1 VILYWAKFNIERRAM
16 VDVLDAIKTRRS
28 IRHYKPDPIP
38 EELLQK
44 VLEAARWAPS
54 WANSQCSRYIVVRD
68 QEKRKQL
75 AGSVRIGNS
84 AMAALTEAPVIIVV
98 CAELG
103 KAGYTDGE
111 KVTGRSDW
119 KISLTNKGDWYMFD
133 SGLAMQNLV
142 LAARAVGLGTVY
154 IGGFNSNDV
163 AEAVKLPRGME
174 VVAMTPL
181 GYPADEGKASS
192 RKELSELVF
201 NEQYG
206 LK

>member
-1 VILYWAKFNIERRAM
+1 ME
-16 VDVLDAIKTRRS
+16 VLDAIKTRRS
-28 IRHYKPDPIP
+28 IRHYKAEPIP

-68 QEKRKQL
+68 LEKRKQL
-75 AGSVRIGNS
+75 AGSVRVGNS
-84 AMAALTEAPVIIVV
+84 AVAALIEAPVVIVV

-103 KAGYTDGE
+103 KAGFTGGE
-111 KVTGRSDW
+111 KITGRSDW

-133 SGLAMQNLV
+133 AGISMQNLV
-142 LAARAVGLGTVY
+142 LAAHALGLGTVY

-163 AEAVKLPRGME
+163 AEAVEVPRGME

-181 GYPADEGKASS
+181 GYPAEEGKTPS
-192 RKELSELVF
+192 RKELSELVS

-206 LK
+206 QK

>member
-1 VILYWAKFNIERRAM
+1 ME
-16 VDVLDAIKTRRS
+16 VLDAIKTRRS
-28 IRHYKPDPIP
+28 IRHFKSDPVP
-38 EELLQK
+38 EEVLQK
-44 VLEAARWAPS
+44 VLDAARWAPS
-54 WANSQCSRYIVVRD
+54 WANSQCSRFIVVRD
-68 QEKRKQL
+68 LEMRKKL
-75 AGSVRIGNS
+75 AASVRIGNS
-84 AMAALTEAPVIIVV
+84 ATAALTEAPVAIVV

-103 KAGYTDGE
+103 KAGYTGAE

-133 SGLAMQNLV
+133 AGLAMQNLV
-142 LAARAVGLGTVY
+142 LAAHSLGLGTVY

-181 GYPADEGKASS
+181 GYPADGGKTTS